1 MVTYYL
7 DLSCFN
13 PPCHPLSYATISL
26 EGVDSMNRYT
36 ENEKCTVISR
46 YNNGESVAD
55 IVRDTQIPRSTIY
68 AWIKEMTTGA
78 SNTKPVS
85 LKDFRFLENKVAR
98 LQGIIEILKKAGCTA
113 HDPLEVKL
121 PALEALQGQY
131 SVHMLCEALDV
142 PRGTYYNYILRN
154 KRTNAW
160 YAKRREELRL
170 EIQRIYDDSRQI
182 FGAAKICAVR
192 KESGIRVS
200 REMVSELMRD
210 MGLISIRQDSKDLYD
225 KEQRRFKNYLNQQF
239 TVTRPN
245 EVWVSDVTCFRF
257 NNKNYYIC
265 VILDLFSR
273 MVVGYRIGKVNSTQ
287 LVRSTFQMAY
297 EERCPVEPPIFHT
310 DRGSNY
316 HSKTFCALLR
326 SLGVTQSFSR
336 AHIPYD
342 NSVMEAFFSNLKREE
357 LYRTKYRSENEFR
370 TAVDTYMIFY
380 NEQRPHAKNGYK
392 TPFKKELDFLNK
404 QALLE
409 LKSN

>member
-1 MVTYYL
+1 
-7 DLSCFN
+7 
-13 PPCHPLSYATISL
+13 
-26 EGVDSMNRYT
+26 MNKYT
-36 ENEKCTVISR
+36 ENEKSIIISR
-46 YNNGESVAD
+46 YNDGEAVAD
-55 IVRDTQIPRSTIY
+55 LVRDTQIPRSTIY
-68 AWIKEMTTGA
+68 AWIQEAVAGEPNKKT
-78 SNTKPVS
+78 VS
-85 LKDFRFLENKVAR
+85 LKNYHILENKVAR
-98 LQGIIEILKKAGCTA
+98 LQGIIEIMKKVGCSA
-113 HDPLEVKL
+113 NDPLEVKL
-121 PALEALQGQY
+121 PAMEALQDQY

-142 PRGTYYNYILRN
+142 PRGTFYNYILRN
-154 KRTNAW
+154 KRTHTW
-160 YAKRREELRL
+160 YSKRREELRL

-182 FGAAKICAVR
+182 FGAAKICAIM

-257 NNKNYYIC
+257 NSKNYYIC

-273 MVVGYRIGKVNSTQ
+273 MVVGYRVGKANSTQ

-297 EERCPVEPPIFHT
+297 EERRPEEPLIFHT

-316 HSKTFCALLR
+316 HSKTFCVLLR
-326 SLGVTQSFSR
+326 SLGITQSFSR

-370 TAVDTYMIFY
+370 TAVDRYMVFY

>member
-1 MVTYYL
+1 
-7 DLSCFN
+7 
-13 PPCHPLSYATISL
+13 
-26 EGVDSMNRYT
+26 MNKYT
-36 ENEKCTVISR
+36 KNEKSIIISR
-46 YNNGESVAD
+46 YNDGEAVAD
-55 IVRDTQIPRSTIY
+55 LVRDTQIPRSTIY
-68 AWIKEMTTGA
+68 AWIQEAVAGEPNKKT
-78 SNTKPVS
+78 VS
-85 LKDFRFLENKVAR
+85 LKNYHILENKVAR
-98 LQGIIEILKKAGCTA
+98 LQGIIEIMKKVGCSA
-113 HDPLEVKL
+113 NDPLEVKL
-121 PALEALQGQY
+121 PAMEALQDQY

-142 PRGTYYNYILRN
+142 PRGTFYNYILRN
-154 KRTNAW
+154 KRTHTW
-160 YAKRREELRL
+160 YSKRREELRL

-182 FGAAKICAVR
+182 FGAAKICAIM

-257 NNKNYYIC
+257 NSKNYYIC

-273 MVVGYRIGKVNSTQ
+273 MVVGYRVGKANSTQ

-297 EERCPVEPPIFHT
+297 EERRPEEPLIFHT

-316 HSKTFCALLR
+316 HSKTFCVLLR
-326 SLGVTQSFSR
+326 SLGITQSFSR

-370 TAVDTYMIFY
+370 TAVDRYMVFY

>member
-1 MVTYYL
+1 
-7 DLSCFN
+7 
-13 PPCHPLSYATISL
+13 
-26 EGVDSMNRYT
+26 MNKYT
-36 ENEKCTVISR
+36 ESEKSIITTR
-46 YNNGESVAD
+46 YKNGESVSSLV
-55 IVRDTQIPRSTIY
+55 IEMGIPRSTIY
-68 AWIKEMTTGA
+68 AWIKEA
-78 SNTKPVS
+78 VDRDFNKKSVS
-85 LKDFRFLENKVAR
+85 LKNYRILETKVAR
-98 LQGIIEILKKAGCTA
+98 LQGIIEILKKAGCSA
-113 HDPLEVKL
+113 NDPLEVKL
-121 PALEALQGQY
+121 PALESLQGQY

-154 KRTNAW
+154 KRTYTW
-160 YAKRREELRL
+160 YAKRREELRI
-170 EIQRIYDDSRQI
+170 EIQRIYDDSHQI
-182 FGAAKICAVR
+182 FGAAKICAVM
-192 KESGIRVS
+192 KEAGIRVS

-210 MGLISIRQDSKDLYD
+210 MGLISIRQDAKDLYD
-225 KEQRRFKNYLNQQF
+225 KEQRRFKNYLNRQF

-257 NNKNYYIC
+257 NSKNYYIC

-287 LVRSTFQMAY
+287 LVRSTFQTAY
-297 EERCPVEPPIFHT
+297 EERCPAEPLIFHT

-357 LYRTKYRSENEFR
+357 LYRTKYRSENEIR
-370 TAVDTYMIFY
+370 TAVEKYMVFY
-380 NEQRPHAKNGYK
+380 NEHRPHAKNGYK

-404 QALLE
+404 QALLDTK
-409 LKSN
+409 LY

>member
-1 MVTYYL
+1 
-7 DLSCFN
+7 
-13 PPCHPLSYATISL
+13 
-26 EGVDSMNRYT
+26 MNQKYT
-36 ENEKCTVISR
+36 ESEKMMIITRYKSGEAVDVIAL
-46 YNNGESVAD
+46 G
-55 IVRDTQIPRSTIY
+55 TGIPRSTIY
-68 AWIKEMTTGA
+68 AWLKKEANGE
-78 SNTKPVS
+78 SNNKTVS
-85 LKDFRFLENKVAR
+85 LKNYHLLENKVKR
-98 LQGIIEILKKAGCTA
+98 LQGIIEIMKKAGCTA
-113 HDPLEVKL
+113 NDSLEVKL

-131 SVHMLCEALDV
+131 SVHMLCEALDI
-142 PRGTYYNYILRN
+142 PRGTFYNYILRN
-154 KRTNAW
+154 KRTHTW

-170 EIQRIYDDSRQI
+170 EIQRIYDDSHQI
-182 FGAAKICAVR
+182 FGASKICAVM
-192 KESGIRVS
+192 KENGIRVS
-200 REMVSELMRD
+200 KEMVSELMRG
-210 MGLISIRQDSKDLYD
+210 MGLISIRQDAKDLYD

-245 EVWVSDVTCFRF
+245 EVWVSDVTYFRF

-273 MVVGYRIGKVNSTQ
+273 MVVGYRVGKINSTQ
-287 LVRSTFQMAY
+287 LVRSTFQMAF
-297 EERCPVEPPIFHT
+297 EERQPVEPLTFHT

-316 HSKTFCALLR
+316 HSKTFRTLLR

-342 NSVMEAFFSNLKREE
+342 NSVMESFFSNLKREE

-370 TAVDTYMIFY
+370 TAVEKYMIFY

-392 TPFKKELDFLNK
+392 TPFKKELDFFNK

>member
-1 MVTYYL
+1 
-7 DLSCFN
+7 
-13 PPCHPLSYATISL
+13 
-26 EGVDSMNRYT
+26 MNNKYT
-36 ENEKCTVISR
+36 ENEKSIITDRIK
-46 YNNGESVAD
+46 NGERVAD
-55 IVRDTQIPRSTIY
+55 LVLDTGIPRSTIY
-68 AWIKEMTTGA
+68 AWIKKAAVGESSKKA
-78 SNTKPVS
+78 VS
-85 LKDFRFLENKVAR
+85 LKNIRILENKVTR
-98 LQGIIEILKKAGCTA
+98 LQGIIQILKKAGCSA
-113 HDPLEVKL
+113 NDPLEVKL

-154 KRTNAW
+154 KRTNTW

-182 FGAAKICAVR
+182 FGAAKICAVM

-239 TVTRPN
+239 TATCPN

-257 NNKNYYIC
+257 DNKNYYIC

-273 MVVGYRIGKVNSTQ
+273 MVVGYRVGKTNSTQ

-297 EERCPVEPPIFHT
+297 EERCPMEPLIFHT

-316 HSKTFCALLR
+316 HSKTFCTLLR

-370 TAVDTYMIFY
+370 TAVDTYVVFY

-404 QALLE
+404 QALLAAN
-409 LKSN
+409 SN